1 MTSASTAVEAERQ
14 VKISLRLVRQN
25 VLITT
30 VLVAVVIIILV
41 VVSTPLG

>member
-1 MTSASTAVEAERQ
+1 MASAGTAVEAERQ

-25 VLITT
+25 VVITT

-41 VVSTPLG
+41 VVTSPVG